1 MAAGVRGPAEAA
13 GGLQARRRAEAKA
26 GGRDQGA
33 RPKRLERSTADTR
46 RSAVNIAADL
56 RARRAADSS
65 PERHDALAVVASA
78 SFAVSVPSG
87 LTLIRP

>member
-56 RARRAADSS
+56 RARRAAN
-65 PERHDALAVVASA
+65 RLA
-78 SFAVSVPSG
+78 
-87 LTLIRP
+87 